1 MAPNMTEKVFWL
13 FVFFLQ
19 FLCQDYS
26 ALMELALCPLLSQ
39 YNESSVKMPCES
51 IGVQVFA
58 DFFCC
63 CKSAFQ
69 TQLWP
74 ENLLD
79 LKKEDIEVCLGPEM
93 GVLGIDALP
102 HPNPKVLYNP
112 GVHII
117 QLLFSLVR
125 LPWSNFK
132 RLPHH
137 FLHSYGKGWSPSSDR
152 ISYRQVFFFKMVL
165 PRNCTAL
172 YTNLFSGVGAEY
184 HETIACSLC
193 LAFTAV
199 HAPYA
204 RELLGKQV
212 FFSLQK

>member
-1 MAPNMTEKVFWL
+1 
-13 FVFFLQ
+13 
-19 FLCQDYS
+19 
-26 ALMELALCPLLSQ
+26 
-39 YNESSVKMPCES
+39 
-51 IGVQVFA
+51 
-58 DFFCC
+58 
-63 CKSAFQ
+63 
-69 TQLWP
+69 
-74 ENLLD
+74 
-79 LKKEDIEVCLGPEM
+79 M

-193 LAFTAV
+193 PAFTAV

-212 FFSLQK
+212 FFSLQKWLISAHIYRPSLTSKVLATREREHRSPGFCRFFCCCNSAF